1 MSDPLEKELKE
12 LEEEFKQY
20 SDQLLEISREM
31 MEGKY
36 TEFPIFVAHQTDV
49 YLGQVLIDRTEY
61 EEPFSVSVSTVEEF
75 VETGLIEKDK
85 LKVFLE
91 AFGDPLKNM
100 CIFWVHGDQARYI
113 LMHYAGRIT
122 DKD

>member
-49 YLGQVLIDRTEY
+49 YLGQILIDRTEY

-75 VETGLIEKDK
+75 IETGLIEKNK